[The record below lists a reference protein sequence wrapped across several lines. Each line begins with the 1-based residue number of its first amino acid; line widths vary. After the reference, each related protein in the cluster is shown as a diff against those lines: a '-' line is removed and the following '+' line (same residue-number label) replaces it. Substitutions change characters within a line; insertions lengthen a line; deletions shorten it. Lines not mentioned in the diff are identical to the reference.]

1 MKILRLCCFV
11 FAIPLLAQQSPGDDP
26 IGRLLFPPEL
36 VLSHQDEVG
45 LVEKQRAQVKSEV
58 MKVQTR
64 FIEMQWQLG
73 EESGKMATLLRAVP
87 VDEAKVLEQADRVMA
102 MERDIKR
109 MHLTMLIRIRNLL
122 TNEQRAKLEEIRRR
136 GL

>member
-1 MKILRLCCFV
+1 
-11 FAIPLLAQQSPGDDP
+11 
-26 IGRLLFPPEL
+26 
-36 VLSHQDEVG
+36 
-45 LVEKQRAQVKSEV
+45 
-58 MKVQTR
+58 MKVQTH
-64 FIEMQWQLG
+64 FVEMQWQLS

-109 MHLTMLIRIRNLL
+109 MHLTMLRIRNLL

-136 GL
+136 GP